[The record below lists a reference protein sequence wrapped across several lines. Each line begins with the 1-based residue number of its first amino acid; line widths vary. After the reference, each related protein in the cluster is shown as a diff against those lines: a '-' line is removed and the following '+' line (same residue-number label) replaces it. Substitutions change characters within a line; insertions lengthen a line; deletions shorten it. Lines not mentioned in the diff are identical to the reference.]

1 MVFGWLDGVVVNS
14 KSQLVVLIAPVV
26 LIIVVA
32 VVIMLGTGSTGTAD
46 KAPVAGLPDNAVKEN
61 VMTNTVGIRMRL
73 MPAGSFVMGRAS
85 SSEAVGA
92 DVQGCTNAAGA
103 GCVGAVD
110 ELPVR
115 TVQIAPFYLGQT
127 EVTQAQWVAV
137 MGSNPSRFMD
147 PRRPV
152 DQVSWLQAQE
162 FIQKL
167 NRMERTNK
175 YRLPS
180 EAEWEYA
187 ARAGSRGAY
196 SFGNDKNML
205 PQYAWFGASG
215 GIGTA
220 PAGKKAANLWG
231 LYDVH
236 GNVWEW
242 VEDCWHP
249 DYNGAP
255 ADGRVWQGGD
265 CNAHVVRGGGW
276 NSAAEYTRSATRGS
290 YAPDMNDNGTGFRLA
305 RLP

>member
-1 MVFGWLDGVVVNS
+1 MVNS
-14 KSQLVVLIAPVV
+14 RSQLVVLIAPVV
-26 LIIVVA
+26 LILVA
-32 VVIMLGTGSTGTAD
+32 AIAIMLIVDSTDPAD
-46 KAPVAGLPDNAVKEN
+46 KAPVASLPGNAVKDN
-61 VMTNTVGIRMRL
+61 VITNAVGIRMTL

-85 SSEAVGA
+85 SGE
-92 DVQGCTNAAGA
+92 TAGA
-103 GCVGAVD
+103 D
-110 ELPVR
+110 ELPAH
-115 TVQIAPFYLGQT
+115 TVQIAPFYLSQT

-162 FIQKL
+162 FIRKL
-167 NRMERTNK
+167 NSMERTNK

-196 SFGNDKNML
+196 SFGDDKHML
-205 PQYAWFGASG
+205 PQYAWFGAGG

-220 PAGKKAANLWG
+220 PAGKKAPNPWG
-231 LYDVH
+231 LYDIH

-255 ADGRVWQGGD
+255 TDGRVWQGGD
-265 CNAHVVRGGGW
+265 CDVRVVRGGGW
-276 NSAAEYTRSATRGS
+276 NSAAEYARSATRGS
-290 YAPDMNDNGTGFRLA
+290 YAPDMNDSGTGFRLA
-305 RLP
+305 RSP

>member
-1 MVFGWLDGVVVNS
+1 MNS
-14 KSQLVVLIAPVV
+14 RSQLALLIAPVV
-26 LIIVVA
+26 LILVA
-32 VVIMLGTGSTGTAD
+32 AIAIMLIVDSTDPAD
-46 KAPVAGLPDNAVKEN
+46 KEPVAGLPGSAIKEN
-61 VMTNTVGIRMRL
+61 AITNTAGIRMTL
-73 MPAGSFVMGRAS
+73 MPAGSFVMGRIT
-85 SSEAVGA
+85 SSEA
-92 DVQGCTNAAGA
+92 AGT
-103 GCVGAVD
+103 D
-110 ELPVR
+110 ELPAH
-115 TVQIAPFYLGQT
+115 TVQVAPFYLSQT

-167 NRMERTNK
+167 NSMERTNK

-196 SFGNDKNML
+196 SFGDDKSML
-205 PQYAWFGASG
+205 SQYAWFGAGG

-220 PAGKKAANLWG
+220 PAGKKAPNPWG
-231 LYDVH
+231 LYDIH

-265 CNAHVVRGGGW
+265 CSVRVVRGGGW
-276 NSAAEYTRSATRGS
+276 NSAAEYVRSATRGS
-290 YAPDMNDNGTGFRLA
+290 YAPDMNDSGTGFRLA
-305 RLP
+305 RSP

>member
-1 MVFGWLDGVVVNS
+1 MHGFRLGGVVVNS
-14 KSQLVVLIAPVV
+14 KSQLVLLIAPVV
-26 LIIVVA
+26 LIIVA
-32 VVIMLGTGSTGTAD
+32 AIAIMLVVDSTGSAD
-46 KAPVAGLPDNAVKEN
+46 KAPVASLSANTSKEN
-61 VMTNTVGIRMRL
+61 VITNTVGIRMIL
-73 MPAGSFVMGRAS
+73 MPAGSFVMGRVS
-85 SSEAVGA
+85 SSEA
-92 DVQGCTNAAGA
+92 AGA
-103 GCVGAVD
+103 D
-110 ELPVR
+110 ELPAH
-115 TVQIAPFYLGQT
+115 TVQIAPFYLSQT

-162 FIQKL
+162 FIRKL
-167 NRMERTNK
+167 NSMERTNK

-196 SFGNDKNML
+196 SFGDDKRML
-205 PQYAWFGASG
+205 PQYAWFGAGG

-220 PAGKKAANLWG
+220 PAGKKAPNPWG
-231 LYDVH
+231 LYDIH

-255 ADGRVWQGGD
+255 ADGRVRK
-265 CNAHVVRGGGW
+265 H
-276 NSAAEYTRSATRGS
+276 
-290 YAPDMNDNGTGFRLA
+290 
-305 RLP
+305 